1 LDRARTIAV
10 RSPLRRD
17 VAQLAMRVMHSN
29 VLATMLHGPGP
40 FSADDSRLHDEL
52 GLMLVRHLGLESDP
66 ALPTI

>member
-1 LDRARTIAV
+1 
-10 RSPLRRD
+10 
-17 VAQLAMRVMHSN
+17 MRVMHSN